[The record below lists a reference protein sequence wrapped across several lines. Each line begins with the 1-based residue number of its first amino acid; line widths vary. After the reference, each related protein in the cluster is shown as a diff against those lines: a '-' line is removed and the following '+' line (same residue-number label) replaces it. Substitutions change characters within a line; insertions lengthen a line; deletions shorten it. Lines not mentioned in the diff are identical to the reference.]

1 MKKQNKMQY
10 TTPVLQIVELHAKA
24 AICFDSRRT
33 IDWTYDQ
40 SQFSPDGG
48 ATWDRPDYGDLVN
61 F

>member
-10 TTPVLQIVELHAKA
+10 TTPVMQIVQLHAEA
-24 AICFDSRRT
+24 AICNYSGK
-33 IDWTYDQ
+33 INWTYDQ

-48 ATWDRPDYGDLVN
+48 ATWDRPDYGDLIE